1 MENIVSAR
9 RLRKSVLKDIDA
21 KSINVNREI
30 GVDLEKYL
38 NKNNSN
44 NDGHINS
51 YNYDF
56 NSVEKEESGKSFKL
70 KFKTT
75 FLIKV
80 FLSIFIVFACL
91 ICKMFFSEE
100 VINKKAALIVIDEY
114 KKDYSKEYILNNI
127 EEMSKKI
134 YNGLK
139 YIIPESLANKI
150 SNKYVSSIK
159 PNIIEFEL
167 QAFIASILSN
177 DNSSVTVEKNTN
189 LKEED
194 IVNDNNVENEEYDG
208 KGGGE
213 PLELTKIIEE
223 SSAVS
228 IMQDDIGKIVSK
240 GINMISP
247 LNGTITSNYGARD
260 QIFDGVTAY
269 HTGIDIATKK
279 GVEIKSSTDGKVVKV
294 QENDKYYGN
303 NVLIETNGVTFKYAH
318 MDSIKVKLNDE
329 IKQGDIVGYVGSTG
343 MSTGPHLHFEISIDS
358 RTVDPAKL
366 INF

>member
-9 RLRKSVLKDIDA
+9 RLRKSVLRNIDA
-21 KSINVNREI
+21 KSIDINKEI

-38 NKNNSN
+38 NKNTSN

-56 NSVEKEESGKSFKL
+56 NALDKEEIKTKKFKL
-70 KFKTT
+70 NFKTT

-80 FLSIFIVFACL
+80 FISILIVFICL
-91 ICKMFFSEE
+91 ICKMFFAKE
-100 VINKKAALIVIDEY
+100 VLNKKITLTIINEY
-114 KKDYSKEYILNNI
+114 KNEYSKEYVLDKI
-127 EEMSKKI
+127 EELSKNA
-134 YNGLK
+134 YQGLK
-139 YIIPESLANKI
+139 YVIPESLANKI
-150 SNKYVSSIK
+150 SNKYVSIVK
-159 PNIIEFEL
+159 PKIMDFEL
-167 QAFIASILSN
+167 KTFIASILSN
-177 DNSSVTVEKNTN
+177 DNTSVTVEKNTN
-189 LKEED
+189 IQEKNEED
-194 IVNDNNVENEEYDG
+194 NESKEEYDG

-213 PLELTKIIEE
+213 PVELTKIIEE

-247 LNGTITSNYGARD
+247 LSGTITSNYGARD
-260 QIFDGVTAY
+260 QIFEGVTSY

-279 GVEIKSSTDGKVVKV
+279 GVEIKSSTEGKVVKV

-303 NVLIETNGVTFKYAH
+303 NVLIETNGVRFKYAH
-318 MDSIKVKLNDE
+318 MDSIKVKLNDQV
-329 IKQGDIVGYVGSTG
+329 KQGDIVGYVGSTG

-366 INF
+366 IKF